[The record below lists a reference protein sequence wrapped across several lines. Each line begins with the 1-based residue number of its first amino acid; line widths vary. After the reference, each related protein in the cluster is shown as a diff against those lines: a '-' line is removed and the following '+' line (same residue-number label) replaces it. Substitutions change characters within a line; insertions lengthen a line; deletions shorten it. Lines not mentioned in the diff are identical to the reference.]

1 MLSWKGNEAERTLQ
15 ERSMTE
21 VLTPE
26 QIDVVGIMDLLP
38 HRYPFV
44 LVDRILHIDVGNDII
59 GLKNV
64 TYNEQFFQGHFPGK
78 PVMPGVLILE
88 GLAQVGAVMA
98 YYAHR
103 DAVGE
108 KIMFFAGIDK
118 ARFRKPVVPGD
129 QLIYKM
135 KLLKQKRS
143 LWMMDAKAY
152 VNDELVAEAELKASF
167 S

>member
-1 MLSWKGNEAERTLQ
+1 MS
-15 ERSMTE
+15 E
-21 VLTPE
+21 VPAPE
-26 QIDVVGIMDLLP
+26 HIDVVGIMELLP

-44 LVDRILHIDVGNDII
+44 LVDRILHMDVGHEIT

-98 YYAHR
+98 YYANK

-129 QLIYKM
+129 QLIYKLT
-135 KLLKQKRS
+135 LLKQKRS
-143 LWMMDAKAY
+143 LWMMEAKAF
-152 VNDELVAEAELKASF
+152 VDDVLVAEAELMASF

>member
-1 MLSWKGNEAERTLQ
+1 MSQ
-15 ERSMTE
+15 E
-21 VLTPE
+21 VVAE

-44 LVDRILHIDVGNDII
+44 LVDRILHMEVGHEIV

-88 GLAQVGAVMA
+88 GLAQAGAVMA
-98 YYAHR
+98 YYANQ

-129 QLIYKM
+129 QLIYKL
-135 KLLKQKRS
+135 KLVKTKRS
-143 LWMMDAKAY
+143 IWVMEAKAY
-152 VNDELVAEAELKASF
+152 VDENLVAEAELMASF